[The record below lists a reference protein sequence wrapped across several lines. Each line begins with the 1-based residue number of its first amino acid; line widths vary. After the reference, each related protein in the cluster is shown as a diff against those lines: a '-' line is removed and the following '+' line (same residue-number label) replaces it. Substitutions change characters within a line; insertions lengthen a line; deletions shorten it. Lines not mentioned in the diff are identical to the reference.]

1 MKSKLSVFLKYVI
14 FFPLLC
20 SALGLLG
27 VPIGFFVSFL
37 KNGHVDFNL
46 KDEVDVILFTLKIG
60 IPIGFILGLGLWVL
74 SILERK

>member
-1 MKSKLSVFLKYVI
+1 MHY

-20 SALGLLG
+20 SGLGLLG
-27 VPIGFFVSFL
+27 IPIGFIVSFL
-37 KNGHVDFNL
+37 KTGHVDFNL

-60 IPIGFILGLGLWVL
+60 IPIGFILGLGLWIL